1 MRPRT
6 RPPSKS
12 IWCSYWE
19 ALVYFNLLFLLRK
32 LPARYFALSL
42 VMAVVTVYFVSCGG
56 NPIMPPSLSM
66 GTVSATISD
75 PPSCM
80 PPNGHFMHVFITVS
94 SVQAHTSATADDN
107 GPGWQELAP
116 LLASS
121 PMQIDLFS
129 KPDTTCV
136 LAQLGSASLPVG
148 NLQQIRLLL
157 LSNSPAAGAAV
168 PSPNACAGQGFNCV
182 VLDDG
187 TIHELAL
194 SSQDNTGLK
203 IPPGQIV
210 GGPIQV
216 TAGQSVDLNI
226 DFNACAS
233 IVQEGN
239 GTFRLKPTLTAGVVS
254 TNNSGIGG
262 QVVDSVTKKPISGNV
277 IVALER
283 PDSMGIDRIVMQTA
297 VDSNGNFRFC
307 PLPTGTFDVV
317 VVALGTANLPY
328 NATAVVNVPNGTNL
342 NIIPLV
348 AETGATG
355 PAILQGFVTAKTAT
369 AGATAD
375 VTLAALQTI
384 NVSSSVTRQLTIPL
398 QNTQATAM
406 TSAVT
411 STGLISITDS
421 KNCPM
426 GSPTGA
432 NCAQYTLVVP
442 ASNPSVGIFVAGGFT
457 FSAPASG
464 DVLFSVDANA
474 AVPMTAPMNGGKA
487 DCTPSEIVTSTD
499 ASTPPKPLKVTP
511 AMTTNVART
520 DFTGCS

>member
-6 RPPSKS
+6 GPPSKS
-12 IWCSYWE
+12 ISCSYWE
-19 ALVYFNLLFLLRK
+19 ALVYFNLLFLLKK

-56 NPIMPPSLSM
+56 NPITPPSLSM

-94 SVQAHTSATADDN
+94 SVQVHTSATADDN

-116 LLASS
+116 KLASS

-148 NLQQIRLLL
+148 TLQQIRLIL
-157 LSNSPAAGAAV
+157 LSNTPAAGAAV
-168 PSPNACAGQGFNCV
+168 PSPNSCAGNGFNCV

-194 SSQDNTGLK
+194 SSQANTGLK

-233 IVQEGN
+233 IVREGN
-239 GTFRLKPTLTAGVVS
+239 GKYRLKPTLTAQQVS

-262 QVVDSVTKKPISGNV
+262 QVVDSLTKAPIAGNV
-277 IVALER
+277 IVAIEQT
-283 PDSMGIDRIVMQTA
+283 DSTGVDRILMQTTA
-297 VDSNGNFRFC
+297 DSQGNFRFC

-317 VVALGTANLPY
+317 VVALGTGNIPY
-328 NATAVVNVPNGTNL
+328 NATAALNVPYGSNLGT
-342 NIIPLV
+342 IPLV
-348 AETGATG
+348 AEVGATG
-355 PAILQGFVTAKTAT
+355 PAVLQGFVTAQTAT
-369 AGATAD
+369 GGAIAD
-375 VTLAALQTI
+375 VSLAALQ
-384 NVSSSVTRQLTIPL
+384 
-398 QNTQATAM
+398 
-406 TSAVT
+406 
-411 STGLISITDS
+411 SIT
-421 KNCPM
+421 
-426 GSPTGA
+426 
-432 NCAQYTLVVP
+432 L
-442 ASNPSVGIFVAGGFT
+442 
-457 FSAPASG
+457 SG
-464 DVLFSVDANA
+464 
-474 AVPMTAPMNGGKA
+474 
-487 DCTPSEIVTSTD
+487 
-499 ASTPPKPLKVTP
+499 
-511 AMTTNVART
+511 
-520 DFTGCS
+520 